1 MIGKTRSAA
10 TSDTILVIDDT
21 PESLRLIVDALEA
34 HGMTVLI
41 ARSGEA
47 ALELLAHA
55 AEDQSLPDLILMDGM
70 MPGMSGIETT
80 QAIKRSK
87 AGAHIPIIFMTG
99 MTEPEHV
106 VAAFET
112 GGVDYVR
119 KPIMVDELIARIR
132 VHLVNARRSYR
143 SRLALGKAGRSLV
156 ALSPAGNLAW
166 CTPQAEALFKQID
179 PAWDENSDRLPD
191 ALAPS
196 FRQLLRDAEERSALK
211 LEVAGVSVEIALS
224 ESDQPAELLVKISE
238 IGEDSKVKLLEARSG
253 LTHREAEVLLWVSY
267 GKTNRTISEILGIS
281 PRTVNKHLEQI
292 FKKMGVETRAG
303 ATALAVRM
311 MEE

>member
-10 TSDTILVIDDT
+10 AKDTILVIDDN
-21 PESLRLIVDALEA
+21 PESLRFIVDTLEDHA
-34 HGMTVLI
+34 MMVLI

-47 ALELLAHA
+47 ALQLLKHT
-55 AEDQSLPDLILMDGM
+55 SPDLILMDGM
-70 MPGMSGIETT
+70 MPGMSGLETT
-80 QAIKRSK
+80 RQIKRDT
-87 AGAHIPIIFMTG
+87 ANAHIPIIFMTG

-106 VAAFET
+106 VAALET

-119 KPIMVDELIARIR
+119 KPIVIDELLARIR
-132 VHLVNARRSYR
+132 VHLANARRSYR
-143 SRLALGKAGRSLV
+143 SHLALDRAGRSLV
-156 ALSPAGNLAW
+156 ALSKAGEVAW

-179 PAWDENSDRLPD
+179 PEWDENGERLPT
-191 ALAPS
+191 AIEPS
-196 FRQLLRDAEERSALK
+196 VMQLLRDTDGRSALK
-211 LEVAGVSVEIALS
+211 CEIGGISVEIALS
-224 ESDQPAELLVKISE
+224 ESDQPGEMLMKITE
-238 IGEDSKVKLLEARSG
+238 VGEAAKVALLEARSG

-311 MEE
+311 MGE